1 MRREKPK
8 WRTHKGES
16 TDAAYRGG
24 TARKSDESPVM
35 GEEQRGCIIWSW
47 KVVNRRREEPVDE
60 TKPFEISKR
69 VVWEAYKRVKANKGA
84 AGIDDESISAFEEN
98 LKDNLY
104 KIWNRMSSGSYFPP
118 PVKAVEIP
126 KKSGG
131 IRMLGIPTVAD
142 RIAQMVVKL
151 YFEPKVEPYFHQDS
165 YGYRPGKSAIEAVAV
180 TRERCWRY
188 DWLLEFDIKG
198 LFDNI
203 DHELLM
209 RAVKTHTDCK
219 WVILYIERWLKAPF
233 QTEDGRT
240 IERKAGTPQGGVISP
255 ILANLFLHYV
265 FDKWMERN
273 RPQNPWARY
282 ADDGIAHCRTRRE
295 AEELLEQLHMRFRQ
309 CGLELHPDKTRIVYC
324 KDDDRRGKFPETK
337 FDFLGYTFRP
347 RRSKNRYGK
356 FFINFTPGVSSKACK
371 AMRQTIRQWRFHLKP
386 DKTIEDISHMFNP
399 VLRGWINYYGRFYK
413 SALYPVLRH
422 MNRAL
427 VHWARRKY
435 KRLSRHRRRAEYWL
449 GRVAGREPQLFA
461 HWQMGILPMD
471 G

>member
-1 MRREKPK
+1 MQREKPK

-16 TDAAYRGG
+16 TNAAYRGG
-24 TARKSDESPVM
+24 TARKSGESPVM
-35 GEEQRGCIIWSW
+35 GEEQRGCVIQSW

-60 TKPFEISKR
+60 TKPFEISKQ
-69 VVWEAYKRVKANKGA
+69 VVWEAYKRVRANKGV
-84 AGIDDESISAFEEN
+84 AGIDDESISGFEEK

-131 IRMLGIPTVAD
+131 TRMLGIPTVAD

-151 YFEPKVEPYFHQDS
+151 YFEPKVEPYFHRDS
-165 YGYRPGKSAIEAVAV
+165 YGYRPGKSAIDGVAV
-180 TRERCWRY
+180 TRERCWRN

-255 ILANLFLHYV
+255 VLANLFLHYV

-295 AEELLEQLHMRFRQ
+295 AEELLERLHTRFRE

-356 FFINFTPGVSSKACK
+356 FFVNFTPGVSSKACK

-386 DKTIEDISHMFNP
+386 DKTLEDISRMFNP

-427 VHWARRKY
+427 VHWARRKF

-449 GRVAGREPQLFA
+449 GRIAQREPQLFA
-461 HWQMGILPMD
+461 HWQMGILPTA